1 MSRAKVVLLRGL
13 PGIGKT
19 TVAAIL
25 RERMVPAVRVSV
37 DTVRYFAAP
46 RDLSEET
53 IEAAERAASA
63 LAMSYANDGFT
74 VFVEGVFANVD
85 TLAEIVGQL
94 NAVGVEV
101 SVVTL
106 SGSLDDALARNSARH
121 PNIQLD
127 PERIRFLHAQ
137 FDDTHGHVIDTSER
151 VAEEIAEFIE
161 ERLAEVAVPVEP
173 TERSFLLF
181 LRHGSAAVSDETYPD
196 PWTVGLTEEG
206 RQQILGIR
214 HGVQQLMPELVVS
227 SPFARTRESTELLN
241 ESLGLP
247 LEFDEELRERTF
259 PEFYG
264 QSYEEISAQIGAT
277 AAEALRTNGDELEL
291 AGEESLSAASERAN
305 AALDRLL
312 ARPERRILVVSHG
325 GPHGWICS
333 RALGSPSPRSG
344 RDVTLDPA
352 RISVFEPGSGG
363 LKVHTLNAL
372 PGALAGLH

>member
-1 MSRAKVVLLRGL
+1 MSRARVVLLRGL

-25 RERMVPAVRVSV
+25 RERMVPSVRVSV
-37 DTVRYFAAP
+37 DTIRYFAVP

-74 VFVEGVFANVD
+74 VFVEGVFASVD
-85 TLAEIVGQL
+85 TVGAITGELAAG
-94 NAVGVEV
+94 GVEA

-106 SGSLDDALARNSARH
+106 SGSLDDALARNSARN

-151 VAEEIAEFIE
+151 VAEEVAEFIE
-161 ERLAEVAVPVEP
+161 ERLAAPASLP
-173 TERSFLLF
+173 SPSDRSFLLF
-181 LRHGSAAVSDETYPD
+181 LRHGSAAVKDEIYPD
-196 PWTVGLTEEG
+196 PWKVGLAEEG
-206 RQQILGIR
+206 RRQILGIR
-214 HGVQQLMPELVVS
+214 RGVQRLAPELIVS
-227 SPFARTRESTELLN
+227 SPFARARESAELLN
-241 ESLGLP
+241 ETLGLP
-247 LEFDEELRERTF
+247 LELDEEWRERTF

-264 QSYEEISAQIGAT
+264 RSYEELAAQVGAEI
-277 AAEALRTNGDELEL
+277 AEALRTNGDEVQ
-291 AGEESLSAASERAN
+291 AGGESLSLASERVN
-305 AALDRLL
+305 VALDRLL

-352 RISVFEPGSGG
+352 RMSVFEPLPDG
-363 LKVHTLNAL
+363 LRIQALNAL
-372 PGALAGLH
+372 PGALAGLR

>member
-1 MSRAKVVLLRGL
+1 MSRARVVLLRGL

-25 RERMVPAVRVSV
+25 RERMVPSVRVSV
-37 DTVRYFAAP
+37 DTIRYFAVP
-46 RDLSEET
+46 RDLNEET

-85 TLAEIVGQL
+85 TVGAITSELAAG
-94 NAVGVEV
+94 GVEA

-106 SGSLDDALARNSARH
+106 SGSLDDALARNSARN

-151 VAEEIAEFIE
+151 VAEEVAEFIE
-161 ERLAEVAVPVEP
+161 ERLAAPAGP
-173 TERSFLLF
+173 PPPSDRSFLLF
-181 LRHGSAAVSDETYPD
+181 LRHGSAAVKDETYPD
-196 PWTVGLTEEG
+196 PWEVGLAEKG
-206 RQQILGIR
+206 RRQILGIR
-214 HGVQQLMPELVVS
+214 RGIQRLAPELIVC
-227 SPFARTRESTELLN
+227 SPFARARESAELLN
-241 ESLGLP
+241 ETLGLP
-247 LEFDEELRERTF
+247 LEFDEEWRERTF

-264 QSYEEISAQIGAT
+264 RSYEEIAAQVGAEI
-277 AAEALRTNGDELEL
+277 AEALRTNGDEVQ
-291 AGEESLSAASERAN
+291 AGGESLSLASERVN
-305 AALDRLL
+305 VALNRLL

-333 RALGSPSPRSG
+333 RALGSPSPHSG

-352 RISVFEPGSGG
+352 RMSVFEPLPNG
-363 LKVHTLNAL
+363 LRIQALNAL
-372 PGALAGLH
+372 PGALAGLR